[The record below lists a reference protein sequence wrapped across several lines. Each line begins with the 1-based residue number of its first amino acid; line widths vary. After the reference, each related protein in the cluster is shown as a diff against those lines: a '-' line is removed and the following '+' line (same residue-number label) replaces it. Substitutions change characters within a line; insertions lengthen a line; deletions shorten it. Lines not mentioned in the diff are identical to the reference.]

1 MTKQSTGLR
10 CPSCGYDLTALTSSK
25 CPECG
30 QPFSIAKPGTPDAWP
45 PPPSPPEPLS
55 HVKGIFQV
63 FFGMMFGVGEVDQR
77 QPIWVVA
84 VGMLAV
90 AVLVLL
96 VVWMGARSQL

>member
-1 MTKQSTGLR
+1 
-10 CPSCGYDLTALTSSK
+10 
-25 CPECG
+25 
-30 QPFSIAKPGTPDAWP
+30 
-45 PPPSPPEPLS
+45 LS